1 MTLTISR
8 KMLAAF
14 AAVTLACTMGLAALA
29 PQSAHAA
36 QATATPLTTQAA
48 SADDSLATQAAKKS
62 VYVRKST
69 SYKKYTYNKYGLITR
84 VTKVNPGQVDVNYK
98 FKYKGTKLVKMWQ
111 LNGTSVDAVYTIK
124 YDSKNRVKS
133 ITVKSDG
140 MPADYYNNTQVFT
153 YNKKGLATKKVTHNA
168 TSGTKYTTKY
178 AYNAKGQ
185 LTKITQPGSTETMKY
200 DAYGSMTKWITKYS
214 NRENR
219 ANTYKNTYK
228 NGCLVK
234 IEQTDESGYSRAYAA
249 KYKKMS
255 IPKKYAAAVEKQ
267 QLALRQTIPGSVISW
282 MN

>member
-1 MTLTISR
+1 MTLSIS
-8 KMLAAF
+8 KKLMAAC
-14 AAVTLACTMGLAALA
+14 AAALLACTMGLAALT

-36 QATATPLTTQAA
+36 QATTTPLTTQASDA
-48 SADDSLATQAAKKS
+48 QLSTQAAKKS

-69 SYKKYTYNKYGLITR
+69 SARKYAYNKYGLITR
-84 VTKVNPGQVDVNYK
+84 VTNVDPGQIDVNYK

-140 MPADYYNNTQVFT
+140 MGADYYNNTQVFT

-185 LTKITQPGSTETMKY
+185 LTKITQPGSTETMAY
-200 DAYGSMTKWITKYS
+200 DANGSNTKWTRKLSTGKSIEK
-214 NRENR
+214 
-219 ANTYKNTYK
+219 YKNTYK
-228 NGCLVK
+228 NGLLRGV
-234 IEQTDESGYSRAYAA
+234 TRTNDDGYTYSNAI
-249 KYKKMS
+249 KYKQIS
-255 IPKKYAAAVEKQ
+255 IPKKYAAAVAKQ
-267 QLALRQTIPGSVISW
+267 QLALRQTIAGSVISW
-282 MN
+282 MS